1 VAEKLY
7 ERRWAALA
15 VLALSLVV
23 IGMDN
28 TILNVALPTLVRDL
42 DASASELQWMVD
54 AYVLVFAGLLLT
66 MGALGDRF
74 GRKLVLDLGLLVF
87 VAGSVASAWAGSP
100 EVLIATRAAMG
111 VGGAMIMPA
120 TLSIITDTFPAA
132 ERERAIGI
140 WAGMAGLGIVLGPV
154 VGGWLLEHF
163 WWGSVFL
170 VNVPVVGVALLAGW
184 ALVPE
189 SKDPRATPLDPIGA
203 LLSMAG
209 LGSLVYAIIEAPDNG
224 WTDPV
229 TLWGFGAGGVLLALF
244 VAWEL
249 RTPHP
254 MLQIGLFR
262 NPRFSAASA
271 AITLVFFALFGTI
284 FVLQQH
290 LQFVLG
296 YDALEAGSRLLPV
309 ATLVLA
315 APLAARL
322 SEHVGTKAVV
332 AVGLGVVTT
341 GLWLVSRVDV
351 ADGYTPI
358 AWSLAVLGLGM
369 GATMAPATA
378 SVMGSLPLAKAG
390 VGSAM
395 NDTTRQVGGALG
407 VAVLG
412 SVLSSSYRDAIDP
425 ALARLPGRAAAAAHD
440 SVGAALGVAGRL
452 GAAGGPLAQAARGAF
467 VDAMGDVALVAAAA
481 ALLGALVT
489 LVLLP
494 ARPPARAP
502 EPLLD
507 VDLAAAAA
515 TLAAIAEALESSGD
529 GLPARLRQAAGAL
542 VPAEGRSEEERA
554 RAAAREVLR
563 PLAARALRRAAKA
576 PGTRDG
582 A

>member
-1 VAEKLY
+1 MADKLY
-7 ERRWAALA
+7 QRRWAALA

-42 DASASELQWMVD
+42 DASASQLQWMVD

-132 ERERAIGI
+132 ERERAIGV

-170 VNVPVVGVALLAGW
+170 VNVPVVTVALLAGW
-184 ALVPE
+184 VLVPE

-229 TLWGFGAGGVLLALF
+229 TLWAFGAGGVLLALF

-271 AITLVFFALFGTI
+271 AITLVFFALFGTV

-296 YDALEAGSRLLPV
+296 YDALEAGSRLLPI

-322 SEHVGTKAVV
+322 SERVGTKAVV
-332 AVGLGVVTT
+332 TAGLVVVTT
-341 GLWLVSRVDV
+341 GLWLISRVDA

-412 SVLSSSYRDAIDP
+412 SVLSSSYRDAIAP
-425 ALARLPGRAAAAAHD
+425 ALAGLPGQAAAAAHD

-452 GAAGGPLAQAARGAF
+452 GAAGGTLAQAARGAF

-489 LVLLP
+489 LMLLP
-494 ARPPARAP
+494 ARARAP

-507 VDLAAAAA
+507 VDLVAAAA
-515 TLAAIAEALESSGD
+515 TLAALAQALESSSD
-529 GLPARLRQAAGAL
+529 GVPPRLRRAAGAL
-542 VPAEGRSEEERA
+542 VPAQGRSEQDRA

-563 PLAARALRRAAKA
+563 PLAARALRRAAQA
-576 PGTRDG
+576 PGTPAG